1 MDFLNFRGTQF
12 TLLQRTDRD
21 PWWVAKELCDYLERC
36 RDTLLRQVGSHIEK
50 WRLFSV
56 MAQNDD
62 MI

>member
-1 MDFLNFRGTQF
+1 VKNGLFNFKVTLF
-12 TLLQRTDRD
+12 TLLKNNEGL

-36 RDTLLRQVGSHIEK
+36 RATLIRQVRSHIEK

-56 MAQNDD
+56 MAKM